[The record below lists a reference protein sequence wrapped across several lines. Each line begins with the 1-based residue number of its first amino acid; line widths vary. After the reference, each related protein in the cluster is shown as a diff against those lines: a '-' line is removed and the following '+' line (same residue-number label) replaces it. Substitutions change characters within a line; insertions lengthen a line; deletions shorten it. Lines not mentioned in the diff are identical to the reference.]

1 MKKVLTKN
9 CHLKDHVR
17 ENHKAIEKY
26 KCDKCDKTFLL
37 KWRLRKHREGHE
49 KNSKKCHY
57 FNNNLIC
64 CNDKIGCMF
73 DHKLSGPCE
82 FGSTCVF
89 NLCPFQ
95 HVPDIDKIE
104 RELRDKF
111 DKYSWKEQY
120 EAKMAVCDVFC
131 NGPMGKHRCDD
142 EEFEALI
149 GLDALQ
155 ATEDY
160 DSDCNK

>member
-1 MKKVLTKN
+1 
-9 CHLKDHVR
+9 
-17 ENHKAIEKY
+17 
-26 KCDKCDKTFLL
+26 
-37 KWRLRKHREGHE
+37 
-49 KNSKKCHY
+49 
-57 FNNNLIC
+57 
-64 CNDKIGCMF
+64 MF
-73 DHKLSGPCE
+73 DHILSGPCE

-120 EAKMAVCDVFC
+120 EAKMVVCDVFC

-149 GLDALQ
+149 GLDALN

-160 DSDCNK
+160 DSDCNKTEYLPCEKCDECFKEY